1 MTARSALGSFRAPI
15 LAAAVA
21 GPLALATPSAQEASA
36 LRGAQE
42 RGMPATVTGVLTI
55 LYADDFIAARSEL
68 IHMIRDERS
77 GQTFRLRFETPP
89 AHLRSGMRAT
99 ARGRL
104 RESEL
109 YVAAADGSG
118 VTITSFDAAPQS
130 ATVSGDQKTLVIVA
144 NFLDRSVGCS
154 VDAIGATMFTDVSG
168 RSVDALY
175 REASGGC
182 VSFSGA
188 VVGPYTINAF
198 STDACNI
205 SAWAA
210 AADHQAS
217 VAGID
222 LDAYS
227 RKVYV
232 MPGNMCPGAGFG
244 TVGGTTSSAWV
255 FDCSL
260 KGIYAHELGHNL
272 GMDHAST
279 ATQEYGDTTDPMAF
293 SSTQLRGLNAPHR
306 QQLGWLPATTIDRSG
321 EYELAALALDPNVTT
336 APQILTIRKPDTNE
350 YYYLSYRMAA
360 GFDSYIDSSYY
371 ERVSVHRYKG
381 DGGAS
386 RTYLLAGLSDAASF
400 SDTVNGVTITQV
412 SHGASGA
419 TVRVDFADPCRR
431 SPAVLTLSPAAQS
444 SAAGESAAYAVSVTN
459 SDSPDCAAS
468 IFELGAATPS
478 GWSAAVSPASV
489 TLAPGGTATAT
500 LTVTASS
507 VALPDTYQILL
518 NAADSAVPV
527 HNASA
532 SASHT
537 IVSSCAPG
545 RPALSAT
552 PANQEGAASTSLVY
566 NVSVTNTD
574 GGSCSPATFS
584 LNASVPSGWS
594 VSVAPASVTLGAGQS
609 GSVLVTVASSSSSAA
624 GAFTWTLAASDPQV
638 ATHAGAITATYT
650 VSSPPP
656 EVDPAPQPT
665 DTAPPS
671 TPSALSATTS
681 QKLKQI
687 QLSWAA
693 ASDNVGV
700 AGYKV
705 IRDGMVVGLS
715 AGTKWADTTWVSGAT
730 YTYAVVAFDAAG
742 NISGVSTSVKVTVP
756 GANKRR

>member
-1 MTARSALGSFRAPI
+1 MTARSALGSFRTTI

-36 LRGAQE
+36 LRGAPE

-55 LYADDFIAARSEL
+55 LYADDFVGARSEL

-77 GQTFRLRFETPP
+77 GQSFRLRFEVPP
-89 AHLRSGMRAT
+89 AHLRTGMRAT

-118 VTITSFDAAPQS
+118 LTITTFDAVPQS

-144 NFLDRSVGCS
+144 NFLDRSVDCT
-154 VDAIGATMFTDVSG
+154 VDAIGATMFTDASG

-175 REASGGC
+175 REASRGC
-182 VSFSGA
+182 VSFSGT
-188 VVGPYTINAF
+188 VTGPYTINAT
-198 STDACNI
+198 SSDACNI

-210 AADHQAS
+210 AADLQAS
-217 VAGID
+217 AAGVD
-222 LDAYS
+222 LEAYS

-232 MPGNMCPGAGFG
+232 MPGNTCPGAGFG
-244 TVGGTTSSAWV
+244 TVGGTPSTAWV
-255 FDCSL
+255 FDCTL

-306 QQLGWLPATTIDRSG
+306 QQLGWLPAMTIDRSG
-321 EYELAALALDPNVTT
+321 EYDVAALALDPSVTT

-350 YYYLSYRMAA
+350 YYYLSYRTAA

-400 SDTVNGVTITQV
+400 SDAVNGVTITQV
-412 SHGASGA
+412 SHGASRA
-419 TVRVDFADPCRR
+419 TVRVNFADPCRR
-431 SPAVLTLSPAAQS
+431 YPAVLNLSPAAQS
-444 SAAGESAAYAVSVTN
+444 GAAGESAVYTVSVTN
-459 SDSPDCAAS
+459 RDSPDCAAS
-468 IFELGAATPS
+468 TFGLGAATPS
-478 GWSAAVSPASV
+478 GWSANVTPASV
-489 TLAPGGTATAT
+489 TLAPGATATAT

-507 VALPDTYQILL
+507 AALPDTYQILV
-518 NAADSAVPV
+518 NAADSAIPA
-527 HNASA
+527 HNTSA
-532 SASHT
+532 AASHT
-537 IVSSCAPG
+537 IASSCAPG
-545 RPALSAT
+545 QLALNVT
-552 PANQEGAASTSLVY
+552 PANQEGAAGTSLVY

-574 GGSCSPATFS
+574 GSSCTPATFS

-594 VSVAPASVTLGAGQS
+594 VSPAASVTLVAGQT

-624 GAFTWTLAASDPQV
+624 GTFTWTLAASDPQV
-638 ATHAGAITATYT
+638 ATHSGAITATYT

-671 TPSALSATTS
+671 TPGALSATPS

-693 ASDNVGV
+693 ATDNVGV
-700 AGYKV
+700 TGYRV
-705 IRDGMVVGLS
+705 IRNGVEVALT
-715 AGTKWADTTWVSGAT
+715 AGTKWADTTWVGGAT

-742 NISGVSTSVKVTVP
+742 NLSAVSTSAKVTVP
-756 GANKRR
+756 GTGKKR